1 MRDSVLTQGGT
12 DMADEKPTN
21 WWATLPGLLT
31 AAAAVITAVTGLL
44 LGLGQL
50 GVFDAG
56 KPITA
61 SSPPTDA
68 GSSQSSSPT
77 QPGSPASAPGHPTP
91 GHGTG
96 WEVSLPAERK
106 YRSADVEYEILNAQ
120 VRSDVAGKI
129 ALIFSVRCTNHGR
142 YDINFWD
149 STFRLNAAGVSVSP
163 DSGLNDLVAG
173 DSSKSGDVSFT
184 VPADTRDPVLRIKF
198 PQGESTVKVALS
210 PPEAGPVRGRN
221 EPRGDEPASATT

>member
-1 MRDSVLTQGGT
+1 MTSAWTEGI

-21 WWATLPGLLT
+21 WWVTLPGLLT

-56 KPITA
+56 KPATA
-61 SSPPTDA
+61 PGSPAGT
-68 GSSQSSSPT
+68 GSSQPGSPT
-77 QPGSPASAPGHPTP
+77 QPGISASAPSDAQPDN
-91 GHGTG
+91 GTG
-96 WEVSLPAERK
+96 WAVSLPTERR
-106 YRSADVEYEILNAQ
+106 YRSADVEYEILDAQ
-120 VRSDVAGKI
+120 VRPDVAGQI
-129 ALIFSVRCTNHGR
+129 TLTFSIRCTNHGR

-149 STFRLNAAGVSVSP
+149 ATFRLNADGVSVSP

-198 PQGESTVKVALS
+198 PRGESTVRIALS
-210 PPEAGPVRGRN
+210 PL
-221 EPRGDEPASATT
+221 

>member
-1 MRDSVLTQGGT
+1 
-12 DMADEKPTN
+12 MADEKPTN

-56 KPITA
+56 RPITA

-68 GSSQSSSPT
+68 GSSQPSSPT
-77 QPGSPASAPGHPTP
+77 QPASAPGNTTP
-91 GHGTG
+91 GNGTG
-96 WEVSLPAERK
+96 WEVSLPTERK
-106 YRSADVEYEILNAQ
+106 YRSADIEYEILDAH
-120 VRSDVAGKI
+120 VRPDVAGKI
-129 ALIFSVRCTNHGR
+129 TLTFSVRCTNHGR

-149 STFRLNAAGVSVSP
+149 STFRLNAGGVSVSP

-198 PQGESTVKVALS
+198 PQGESTIKVALS
-210 PPEAGPVRGRN
+210 PP
-221 EPRGDEPASATT
+221 

>member
-1 MRDSVLTQGGT
+1 
-12 DMADEKPTN
+12 MADDEPTN

-56 KPITA
+56 KPTTA
-61 SSPPTDA
+61 PSSPAGT
-68 GSSQSSSPT
+68 GSSQ
-77 QPGSPASAPGHPTP
+77 PGSQAQTGSRASAPSNPPPDNGA
-91 GHGTG
+91 G
-96 WEVSLPAERK
+96 WTVSLPAERK
-106 YRSADVEYEILNAQ
+106 YRSADVEYEILDAQ
-120 VRSDVAGKI
+120 VRPDVDGQI
-129 ALIFSVRCTNHGR
+129 TLTFSVRCTNHGR

-149 STFRLNAAGVSVSP
+149 STFRLNAGGVSVSP

-184 VPADTRDPVLRIKF
+184 VPAGTRDPVLRVRF
-198 PQGESTVKVALS
+198 PRGESTVQIALS
-210 PPEAGPVRGRN
+210 PP
-221 EPRGDEPASATT
+221 